1 MDDIPEVTAERLIK
15 KIIGTS
21 TEPCLV
27 RCSDGNSYY
36 VKFAQNPEGPRVLVN
51 EFVAGSL
58 AVLLDLPVPKF
69 KFIHVHQEFIDTY
82 STELPYPVTA
92 GIHFGSQEVK
102 KVLVITNGK
111 MLDEISNR
119 EIVPMLLL
127 FDHWIHNVDRDKN
140 KGNLLLNMST
150 KELMVIDHTHVFEI
164 GPLWDAVQLRH
175 RIAES
180 SIALLDLEGFVYRKL
195 IRFVSGN
202 DPFAPALDRF
212 NSLIEES
219 VASIVAEI
227 PEEWGCPE
235 QEKHILLEYL
245 MNRHSVVPTVPQLLR
260 PRLPYWKG
268 GV

>member
-1 MDDIPEVTAERLIK
+1 MDIPKVKAERLIK
-15 KIIGTS
+15 KIKGTS

-58 AVLLDLPVPKF
+58 AILLDLPVPKF
-69 KFIHVHQEFIDTY
+69 EFIDVQQDFINVF
-82 STELPYPVTA
+82 SPDLPFPVTA

-102 KVLVITNGK
+102 KALAITNGK
-111 MLDEISNR
+111 MLDELSNS

-127 FDHWIHNVDRDKN
+127 FDHWIHNADRDKN
-140 KGNLLLNMST
+140 KGNLLLNLST
-150 KELMVIDHTHVFEI
+150 KELIVIDHTHVFEI
-164 GPLWDAVQLRH
+164 GPLWDAVQLQH
-175 RIAES
+175 RIAET
-180 SIALLDLEGFVYRKL
+180 SIAPLDLEGFVYHRL
-195 IRFVSGN
+195 IRFVKGN

-212 NSLIEES
+212 NSLVKES
-219 VASIVAEI
+219 VVSIVGEI
-227 PEEWGCPE
+227 PEEWGCTE

-245 MNRHSVVPTVPQLLR
+245 MNRHSLIPSVPQLLR
-260 PRLPYWKG
+260 SQLPYWKG